1 MPILFLDF
9 DGVVHPEHCH
19 ESKHFCCLPVL
30 EDALRQAPEW
40 QVVISSTWRLQKS
53 LDQLRSR
60 FSADIAE
67 RVVGETPRFNN
78 LVDVPSSLVAYEREA
93 ECQAWLR
100 SNDVPYLA
108 WLALDDRS
116 WLFRPFCKSLF
127 LSDRKTGLAFAT
139 LFDSAEDVAR
149 ALSKPVVQRK
159 RDDKNS
165 GMETQKRRSS
175 GEWMFRGCA

>member
-9 DGVVHPEHCH
+9 DGVLHPEHCH

-67 RVVGETPRFNN
+67 RVVGETPRFNT

-100 SNDVPYLA
+100 SNDVPYLP
-108 WLALDDRS
+108 WLALDDRT
-116 WLFRPFCKSLF
+116 WLCRPFCQSLF
-127 LSDRKTGLAFAT
+127 LSDRKTGLTAA
-139 LFDSAEDVAR
+139 A
-149 ALSKPVVQRK
+149 
-159 RDDKNS
+159 
-165 GMETQKRRSS
+165 
-175 GEWMFRGCA
+175 GEQLKVRMHQLR

>member
-9 DGVVHPEHCH
+9 DGVLHPEHCH
-19 ESKHFCCLPVL
+19 ESKHFSCLPVL

-40 QVVISSTWRLQKS
+40 QVVISSTWRLLKP

-60 FSADIAE
+60 FSEDIAA
-67 RVVGETPRFNN
+67 RVIADTPRFNT
-78 LVDVPSSLVAYEREA
+78 LVDVPSTLASYEREA

-100 SNDVPYLA
+100 ANDMAYLP

-127 LSDRKTGLAFAT
+127 LVNGKTGLTA
-139 LFDSAEDVAR
+139 SA
-149 ALSKPVVQRK
+149 
-159 RDDKNS
+159 
-165 GMETQKRRSS
+165 
-175 GEWMFRGCA
+175 GEQLKERMRQLC

>member
-9 DGVVHPEHCH
+9 DGVLHPEHCH

-67 RVVGETPRFNN
+67 RVVGETPRFNT
-78 LVDVPSSLVAYEREA
+78 LVDVPSSLVA
-93 ECQAWLR
+93 
-100 SNDVPYLA
+100 
-108 WLALDDRS
+108 
-116 WLFRPFCKSLF
+116 
-127 LSDRKTGLAFAT
+127 
-139 LFDSAEDVAR
+139 
-149 ALSKPVVQRK
+149 
-159 RDDKNS
+159 
-165 GMETQKRRSS
+165 
-175 GEWMFRGCA
+175 